1 MVLGYNTYY
10 EIPHLPTYADALRQY
25 EDTKPIRGD
34 ENETRPCGRRSQPWF
49 SIWRDPAD
57 KSIHVG
63 YGRGE
68 ISSRRTLVRYHLS
81 GEITVHKRSAYSSAS
96 NNERRERLLG
106 TTFGTHQYD
115 TWVKCAWYDEGVKR
129 KGYLPL
135 RSGKGRYT
143 EVDTVST
150 FTRNADGD
158 LVYLNYK
165 YPTTHKINKPNM
177 KQLRDQIRPFTR
189 FFEGIRKLQGVESP
203 KFSDEVYAEYFGW
216 REAMPGYNPQ
226 VRAPNRPLPIL
237 RWGSGEGAQEQRG
250 EFFQWATSEDH
261 DDWMRAALAVS
272 WYGSGDLYGFIT
284 DIMLKYKPNE
294 LLVAEAHKEG
304 KLVKDRYRRHLRD

>member
-1 MVLGYNTYY
+1 MALGYNTYY

-68 ISSRRTLVRYHLS
+68 IRCRTLVRYHLS
-81 GEITVHKRSAYSSAS
+81 GEITVHKRGAYSSAS
-96 NNERRERLLG
+96 CNERRERLLG
-106 TTFGTHQYD
+106 TTFRTHQYD

-135 RSGKGRYT
+135 QSDKRGYT

-150 FTRNADGD
+150 FARSADGD

-165 YPTTHKINKPNM
+165 YPNTHKINKPNM
-177 KQLRDQIRPFTR
+177 KQLRDQMMPFMR

-203 KFSDEVYAEYFGW
+203 KFSDEVYAEYFGCMDPHPKW
-216 REAMPGYNPQ
+216 GSRNPI
-226 VRAPNRPLPIL
+226 PNRPLRNL
-237 RWGSGEGAQEQRG
+237 RWGNGEKAQEQRG

-272 WYGSGDLYGFIT
+272 WYGSEDSYGFIT
-284 DIMLKYKPNE
+284 DIMLNYKPNE
-294 LLVAEAHKEG
+294 LLVAEVHKEG
-304 KLVKDRYRRHLRD
+304 KLVKDRYRRYLLA